1 MFNIWVNNVNNWRVG
16 VGISQGYINTEKL
29 VELQIYIT
37 SWAKQYFSI
46 FTPTCLYP
54 TISTYNNAE
63 FNLLNKSFTTNPQRL
78 LLRLINEI

>member
-1 MFNIWVNNVNNWRVG
+1 MFNMWVNNVNNWRVG

-29 VELQIYIT
+29 TELQIYIA
-37 SWAKQYFSI
+37 SWVKRYFSI

-54 TISTYNNAE
+54 NISTCNIAKS
-63 FNLLNKSFTTNPQRL
+63 NLLNKSFTTNPQRL